1 MTTQE
6 YLHGLTQDRFLRQE
20 LNLASVVSSSLGAEA
35 ASCVQGIVLNSVIS
49 EAVTVP
55 PDTIVEYS
63 HVQSKVQSHHL
74 SPTHLNRK
82 FYNHREGPY
91 YGLLLVESAY
101 QLSHLRH
108 YAKQMLTPQ
117 SRREIGKRH
126 YANQPVP
133 YDLSIGFPISR
144 LLTVG

>member
-1 MTTQE
+1 MNVPTTQE

-35 ASCVQGIVLNSVIS
+35 ASCVQGIVLSSVIS

-74 SPTHLNRK
+74 SPGHLT
-82 FYNHREGPY
+82 
-91 YGLLLVESAY
+91 
-101 QLSHLRH
+101 
-108 YAKQMLTPQ
+108 LTPDCR
-117 SRREIGKRH
+117 SAWAPG
-126 YANQPVP
+126 P
-133 YDLSIGFPISR
+133 S
-144 LLTVG
+144 

>member
-63 HVQSKVQSHHL
+63 HVQSEVH
-74 SPTHLNRK
+74 PTIFL
-82 FYNHREGPY
+82 PATSI
-91 YGLLLVESAY
+91 ESFTITEKAPTMAFSW
-101 QLSHLRH
+101 LKAHTSFH
-108 YAKQMLTPQ
+108 
-117 SRREIGKRH
+117 I
-126 YANQPVP
+126 
-133 YDLSIGFPISR
+133 
-144 LLTVG
+144 